1 MFSASLKVKDRFLC
15 EDEETGNA
23 FETKLAVKWLD
34 LKRHFERHHVGIFK
48 RVVET
53 DEVETS
59 QMTASNAVCKK
70 ETLSKFSLV
79 KKLLCRR
86 QTV

>member
-1 MFSASLKVKDRFLC
+1 MKKLEMLLKL
-15 EDEETGNA
+15 N
-23 FETKLAVKWLD
+23 WLD
-34 LKRHFERHHVGIFK
+34 LKRHFERHHVDIFK

-59 QMTASNAVCKK
+59 QMTAGNAVCKK